1 MKRLDGHDCG
11 CGGTP
16 GEAAG
21 MPRDLNDAVRR
32 GFEVDVQGRRVDPR
46 RKKREKC
53 RCEEPCR
60 CRERCRCHEHGSG
73 EGRAGDSAYAHEPSS
88 GFEGTSGVEHAV
100 PTEAAPE
107 PWTAIGSLPAGDEAA
122 DIEAPGSLEPG
133 NDGRSPSNEDLPIG
147 ARPSVTPRE
156 VLPVRLVPRI
166 TFASG
171 APAVLLQCARELRS
185 NPPLLR
191 PGEDPRG
198 QEARWLSRCT
208 QAKSAVLGGF
218 AYVVLPNGRYH
229 AIPQPGQSG
238 TGRWQVGLPTP
249 PYLQPLPI
257 PPSPG
262 AYASPGTLPQTY
274 QPWPGQ
280 LASPPGSL
288 GDVPS
293 PGTAPEQTTSA
304 DSPSDGSS
312 SGESP

>member
-1 MKRLDGHDCG
+1 MKHPGGNDCG
-11 CGGTP
+11 CGATSGDSS
-16 GEAAG
+16 GL
-21 MPRDLNDAVRR
+21 PRDPNSAARR

-46 RKKREKC
+46 QRKRGKC
-53 RCEEPCR
+53 RCDEPCR
-60 CRERCRCHEHGSG
+60 CRERCRCHEHDAS
-73 EGRAGDSAYAHEPSS
+73 EGRAGQTAYAHEPPS
-88 GFEGTSGVEHAV
+88 GFEGASAVDHAV

-107 PWTAIGSLPAGDEAA
+107 PWTAIGALPAADEAA
-122 DIEAPGSLEPG
+122 GLAAASSLEPDIEAHA
-133 NDGRSPSNEDLPIG
+133 PSNEDLPIG

-229 AIPQPGQSG
+229 PIPQPGQSG

-262 AYASPGTLPQTY
+262 AYASPRTLPQAY
-274 QPWPGQ
+274 QPWPGA
-280 LASPPGSL
+280 LVSPPGSL
-288 GDVPS
+288 GGVAASGTVP
-293 PGTAPEQTTSA
+293 PETTAA
-304 DSPSDGSS
+304 DSPPDGSS
-312 SGESP
+312 TGEAP